1 MLDFLYGIFGYL
13 FRILLPVVGNYG
25 LALLIFT
32 LFFRVILLPAT
43 IKQQKSSAKMV
54 RLQPKLKRIREKYQD
69 YAPQERNMKI
79 QQETSEL
86 YQREGYSTMG
96 ASCAPLLFQLPILW
110 GLHGIIRKPLTYV
123 LEISAEAVQAFEGVM
138 TTITNAANGVDLVET
153 AGNVAKKANSA
164 ANYIEATIIS
174 NIEAIVEAKPELVAQ
189 FGAEIEKIRAFDF
202 SIFGIDLGS
211 IPSEFYSQYKISKE
225 SILVLAIPVL
235 AGLTSM
241 LTSVLTQ
248 MRQKKNNPQMENQQM
263 MGCMMLSMPL
273 MSVLFTW
280 SMPVALG
287 MYWILSNVLAF
298 VQTLILGHIYAPR
311 KTIAKLM
318 VDETVYRRSYEK
330 NRKAILK
337 KESETEAE

>member
-1 MLDFLYGIFGYL
+1 MFDFLYGIFGYL
-13 FRILLPVVGNYG
+13 FRFLLPIVGNYG
-25 LALLIFT
+25 LALVLFT
-32 LFFRVILLPAT
+32 LFFRAILLPAT

-110 GLHGIIRKPLTYV
+110 GLYGIIRKPLTYV
-123 LEISAEAVQAFEGVM
+123 LEISGEAVKAFESVM
-138 TTITNAANGVDLVET
+138 VTITNAAQGVDIAET
-153 AGNVAKKANSA
+153 AGNIAKKANSA
-164 ANYIEATIIS
+164 AAYVEATIIS
-174 NIEAIVEAKPELVAQ
+174 NIDAIVEAKPELLTQ
-189 FGAEIEKIRAFDF
+189 FGTEIEKIRAFDF
-202 SIFGIDLGS
+202 SVFGIDLGS
-211 IPSEFYSQYKISKE
+211 IPSEFYAQHGISKA
-225 SILVLAIPVL
+225 SILVLLIPVL
-235 AGLTSM
+235 SGLTSL
-241 LTSVLTQ
+241 LTSLLTQ
-248 MRQKKNNPQMENQQM
+248 ARQKKNSGQMDNQQM

-273 MSVLFTW
+273 MSVMFTW
-280 SMPVALG
+280 SMPVAMG

-337 KESETEAE
+337 KDSETEAE

>member
-1 MLDFLYGIFGYL
+1 
-13 FRILLPVVGNYG
+13 
-25 LALLIFT
+25 
-32 LFFRVILLPAT
+32 
-43 IKQQKSSAKMV
+43 
-54 RLQPKLKRIREKYQD
+54 
-69 YAPQERNMKI
+69 MKI

-86 YQREGYSTMG
+86 YQREGYSSMG

-110 GLHGIIRKPLTYV
+110 GLYGIIRQPLKFV
-123 LEISAEAVQAFEGVM
+123 LEISEEAITAL
-138 TTITNAANGVDLVET
+138 TNAVTELGIT
-153 AGNVAKKANSA
+153 AGTGKGA
-164 ANYIEATIIS
+164 AAAAYVEASIIS
-174 NIEAIVEAKPELVAQ
+174 NLEAIVEGKPELLTQ
-189 FGAEIEKIRAFDF
+189 FAAEIEKIREFDF
-202 SIFGIDLGS
+202 SILGIDLGS
-211 IPSEFYSQYKISKE
+211 IPSAFYSEFGVSKA

-235 AGLTSM
+235 SGLTSL

-248 MRQKKNNPQMENQQM
+248 ARQKKNNPQMENQQM

-273 MSVLFTW
+273 MSVWFTW
-280 SMPVALG
+280 SMPVAMG

-337 KESETEAE
+337 KDSETEAE

>member
-1 MLDFLYGIFGYL
+1 MFDFLYGIFGYL
-13 FRILLPVVGNYG
+13 FRFLLPIVGNYG
-25 LALLIFT
+25 LALVLFT
-32 LFFRVILLPAT
+32 LFFRVILLPST
-43 IKQQKSSAKMV
+43 VKQQKSSAKMV

-86 YQREGYSTMG
+86 YQREGYSSMG

-110 GLHGIIRKPLTYV
+110 GLYGIIRQPLKYV
-123 LEISAEAVQAFEGVM
+123 LEISEEAIQAFEGVM
-138 TTITNAANGVDLVET
+138 ATLTKAGVDVAET

-164 ANYIEATIIS
+164 AAYIEATIIS
-174 NIEAIVEAKPELVAQ
+174 NIDAIVEAKPELLTQ
-189 FGAEIEKIRAFDF
+189 FGTEVEKIRAFDF
-202 SIFGIDLGS
+202 SVFGIDLGS
-211 IPSEFYSQYKISKE
+211 IPSEFYGEHGISKA
-225 SILVLAIPVL
+225 SILVLLIPVL
-235 AGLTSM
+235 SGLTSL

-248 MRQKKNNPQMENQQM
+248 ARQKKNNPQMENQQM

-273 MSVLFTW
+273 MSVMFTW
-280 SMPVALG
+280 SMPVAMG

-330 NRKAILK
+330 NRKAIIK
-337 KESETEAE
+337 NNSETEAE